1 VRLCLTMGAQRG
13 REGKVFP
20 LLREFRRGGGSMWYS
35 CSYDSKMCNDKDCD
49 SCYNRWECVH
59 YTPDPDGAGFQEI
72 LPEDEEF
79 RLVTKR
85 ELHEHFHLIDVY
97 VKRLTKLG
105 YPESEMKKLVNLIYV
120 LYKGISRKY
129 LEPIIKSIEEGRV
142 YPLDLYDK
150 LITSLVPEVRTWI
163 QEKVEREELST
174 EEAAEIMECLN
185 EDEVPEELLIDFLV
199 EKKSASFTGEIR
211 LVFSVEEEEK
221 GEEERKESGEWTNLK
236 KLIKS
241 IITLRS
247 GKEAYK
253 RSEQAKHVINKL
265 GKKHY
270 YYYLN
275 KAWELRKNLLHLE
288 PEERLKQAKVALGI

>member
-1 VRLCLTMGAQRG
+1 
-13 REGKVFP
+13 
-20 LLREFRRGGGSMWYS
+20 MWYS
-35 CSYDSKMCNDKDCD
+35 CSYDSKMCNNKDCD

-253 RSEQAKHVINKL
+253 RSEQAKRIINKL

-270 YYYLN
+270 YYLS
-275 KAWELRKNLLHLE
+275 KAWELRRNSIHLE